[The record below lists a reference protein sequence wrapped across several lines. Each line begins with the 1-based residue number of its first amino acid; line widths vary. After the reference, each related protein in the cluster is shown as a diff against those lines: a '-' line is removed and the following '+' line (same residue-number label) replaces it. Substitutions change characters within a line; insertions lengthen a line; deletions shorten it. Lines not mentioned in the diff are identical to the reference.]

1 MDVIEMLVITVIF
14 SSTYPNND
22 ETIKNLLSIHMLSIV
37 LRIHFFLYFQN
48 AIEKKKQ
55 YLATAENNRVQ
66 YENSMKQIN
75 DWLHGAE
82 ILTDSGYDTL
92 DLETISCTLKEH
104 QVVEQ

>member
-1 MDVIEMLVITVIF
+1 MLVITVIF

>member
-1 MDVIEMLVITVIF
+1 
-14 SSTYPNND
+14 
-22 ETIKNLLSIHMLSIV
+22 MLSIV
-37 LRIHFFLYFQN
+37 FRIHFFLYFQN

>member
-1 MDVIEMLVITVIF
+1 
-14 SSTYPNND
+14 
-22 ETIKNLLSIHMLSIV
+22 MLSIDF
-37 LRIHFFLYFQN
+37 RIHLFLYFQN

-104 QVVEQ
+104 QVVEH

>member
-1 MDVIEMLVITVIF
+1 MIF

-22 ETIKNLLSIHMLSIV
+22 ETLKNLLSIHMLSIV
-37 LRIHFFLYFQN
+37 FRIQFFLYFQN

-66 YENSMKQIN
+66 YEKSMKQIN

-92 DLETISCTLKEH
+92 DLETVSCTLKEH

>member
-1 MDVIEMLVITVIF
+1 
-14 SSTYPNND
+14 
-22 ETIKNLLSIHMLSIV
+22 MLSIV
-37 LRIHFFLYFQN
+37 FRIHLFLYFQN